1 MNPTESQPATIDPD
15 AVWNDATAA
24 EKALATVASVTMTE
38 QFGTNQLLGRIQA
51 TQAISTLLETFSLVQ
66 LAQIREQKTY
76 KQLKGQVITINGAEI
91 RLDTWEGFCA
101 AIGSSRRSIEGK
113 LENLRLLGEE
123 ALDKATALGMTT
135 QELRKLRQLDAADQK
150 VVIGEIE
157 VAAGDKEAII
167 DLITDM
173 SAKHA
178 REREELQARLEDQ
191 RGEAAASERIIEERN
206 KRIDKLEKQLHKQQ
220 HRTMEE
226 QRQQLMTDAGAAQ
239 ILCLAPLAGLDDAID
254 TLLGEDD
261 AACTRHAANL
271 LHELRA
277 AVEDLQLKYGLGDVV
292 NPDDRW
298 MQGGFDPEEAER
310 ANELK

>member
-1 MNPTESQPATIDPD
+1 MSNKQIDAD
-15 AVWNDATAA
+15 AVWQETAA
-24 EKALATVASVTMTE
+24 SEKALVAAAATAE
-38 QFGTNQLLGRIQA
+38 QIEMNQLLGRLQA
-51 TQAISTLLETFSLVQ
+51 TQAIAAMLDGLS
-66 LAQIREQKTY
+66 LAQIAQIKEGKRY
-76 KQLKGQVITINGAEI
+76 KQLAGQKMVIGGVEI

-101 AIGSSRRSIEGK
+101 ALGSSRRGIEEK
-113 LENLRLLGEE
+113 LDNLRLLGEE

-135 QELRKLRQLDAADQK
+135 QELRKLRRLDASDQQI
-150 VVIGEIE
+150 VIGEIE

-173 SAKHA
+173 AAKHSK
-178 REREELQARLEDQ
+178 EREELQAKLEDQ

-226 QRQQLMTDAGAAQ
+226 KRQQQMTDAGAAQ

-277 AVEDLQLKYGLGDVV
+277 AVEDLQLKYGLGDVA
-292 NPDDRW
+292 NPDDSW
-298 MQGGFDPEEAER
+298 MQGGFDPEQAVQ
-310 ANELK
+310 ADELK

>member
-1 MNPTESQPATIDPD
+1 MSNKHIDAD
-15 AVWNDATAA
+15 AVWQETAA
-24 EKALATVASVTMTE
+24 SEKALVAAAASAE
-38 QFGTNQLLGRIQA
+38 QIEMNQLLGRLQA
-51 TQAISTLLETFSLVQ
+51 TQAIAAMLDGLS
-66 LAQIREQKTY
+66 LAQIAQIKEGKRY
-76 KQLKGQVITINGAEI
+76 KQLAGQKMVIGGVEI

-101 AIGSSRRSIEGK
+101 ALGSSRRAIEEK
-113 LENLRLLGEE
+113 LDNLRLLGEE

-135 QELRKLRQLDAADQK
+135 QELRKLRHLDASDQQI
-150 VVIGEIE
+150 VIGEIE

-173 SAKHA
+173 AAKHSK
-178 REREELQARLEDQ
+178 EREELQAKLEDQ

-226 QRQQLMTDAGAAQ
+226 KRQQQMTDAGAAQ

-254 TLLGEDD
+254 TLLGEDE

-277 AVEDLQLKYGLGDVV
+277 AVEDLQLKYGLGDVA
-292 NPDDRW
+292 NPDDSW
-298 MQGGFDPEEAER
+298 MQGGFDTEQAVQ
-310 ANELK
+310 ADELK

>member
-1 MNPTESQPATIDPD
+1 MSNKQIDAD
-15 AVWNDATAA
+15 AVWQETAA
-24 EKALATVASVTMTE
+24 SEKALVAAAATAE
-38 QFGTNQLLGRIQA
+38 QIEMNQLLGRLQA
-51 TQAISTLLETFSLVQ
+51 TQAIAAMLDGLS
-66 LAQIREQKTY
+66 LAQIAQIKEGKRY
-76 KQLKGQVITINGAEI
+76 KQLAGQKMVIGGVEI

-101 AIGSSRRSIEGK
+101 ALGSSRRGIEEK
-113 LENLRLLGEE
+113 LDNLRLLGEE

-135 QELRKLRQLDAADQK
+135 QELRKLRRLDASDQQI
-150 VVIGEIE
+150 VIGEIE

-173 SAKHA
+173 AAKHSK
-178 REREELQARLEDQ
+178 EREELQAKLEDQ

-226 QRQQLMTDAGAAQ
+226 KRQQQMTDAGAAQ

-277 AVEDLQLKYGLGDVV
+277 AVEDLQLKYGLGDVA
-292 NPDDRW
+292 NPDDSW
-298 MQGGFDPEEAER
+298 MQGGFDTEQAAQ

>member
-1 MNPTESQPATIDPD
+1 MSNKQIDAD
-15 AVWNDATAA
+15 AVWQETAA
-24 EKALATVASVTMTE
+24 SEKALVAAAATAGQIEM
-38 QFGTNQLLGRIQA
+38 NQLLGRLQA
-51 TQAISTLLETFSLVQ
+51 TQAIAAMLDGLS
-66 LAQIREQKTY
+66 LAQIAQIKESKRY
-76 KQLKGQVITINGAEI
+76 KQLAGQKMVIGGVEI

-101 AIGSSRRSIEGK
+101 ALGSSRRGIEEK
-113 LENLRLLGEE
+113 LDNLRLLGEE

-135 QELRKLRQLDAADQK
+135 QELRKLRHLDASDQQI
-150 VVIGEIE
+150 VIGEIE

-173 SAKHA
+173 AAKHSK
-178 REREELQARLEDQ
+178 EREELQAKLEDQ

-226 QRQQLMTDAGAAQ
+226 KRQQQMTDAGAAQ

-277 AVEDLQLKYGLGDVV
+277 AVEDLQLKYGLGDVA
-292 NPDDRW
+292 NPDDSW
-298 MQGGFDPEEAER
+298 MQGGFDTEQAVQ
-310 ANELK
+310 ADELK

>member
-1 MNPTESQPATIDPD
+1 MSNKQIDAD
-15 AVWNDATAA
+15 AVWQETAA
-24 EKALATVASVTMTE
+24 SEKALVAAAATAE
-38 QFGTNQLLGRIQA
+38 QIEMNQLLGRLQA
-51 TQAISTLLETFSLVQ
+51 TQAIAAMLDGLS
-66 LAQIREQKTY
+66 LAQIAQIKEGKRY
-76 KQLKGQVITINGAEI
+76 KQLAGQKMVIGGVEI

-101 AIGSSRRSIEGK
+101 ALGSSRRAIEEK
-113 LENLRLLGEE
+113 LDNLRLLGEE

-135 QELRKLRQLDAADQK
+135 QELRKLRHLDASDQQI
-150 VVIGEIE
+150 VIGEIE

-173 SAKHA
+173 AAKHSK
-178 REREELQARLEDQ
+178 EREELQAKLEDQ

-226 QRQQLMTDAGAAQ
+226 KRQQQMTDAGAAQ

-277 AVEDLQLKYGLGDVV
+277 AVEDLQLKYGLGDVA
-292 NPDDRW
+292 NPDDSW
-298 MQGGFDPEEAER
+298 MQGGFDTEQAAQ

>member
-1 MNPTESQPATIDPD
+1 MSNKQIDAD
-15 AVWNDATAA
+15 AVWQETAA
-24 EKALATVASVTMTE
+24 SEKALVAAAATAE
-38 QFGTNQLLGRIQA
+38 QIEMNQLLGRLQA
-51 TQAISTLLETFSLVQ
+51 TQAIAAMLDGLS
-66 LAQIREQKTY
+66 LAQIAQIKESKRY
-76 KQLKGQVITINGAEI
+76 KQLAGQKMVIGGVEI

-101 AIGSSRRSIEGK
+101 ALGSSRRGIEEK
-113 LENLRLLGEE
+113 LDNLRLLGEE

-135 QELRKLRQLDAADQK
+135 QELRKLRHLDASDQQI
-150 VVIGEIE
+150 VIGEIE

-173 SAKHA
+173 AAKHSK
-178 REREELQARLEDQ
+178 EREELQAKLEDQ

-226 QRQQLMTDAGAAQ
+226 KRQQQMIDAGAAQ

-277 AVEDLQLKYGLGDVV
+277 AVEDLQLKYGLGDVA
-292 NPDDRW
+292 NPDDSW
-298 MQGGFDPEEAER
+298 MQGGFDTEQAVQ
-310 ANELK
+310 ADELK

>member
-1 MNPTESQPATIDPD
+1 MSNKQIDAD
-15 AVWNDATAA
+15 AVWQETAA
-24 EKALATVASVTMTE
+24 SEKALVAAAASAE
-38 QFGTNQLLGRIQA
+38 QIEMNQLLGRLQA
-51 TQAISTLLETFSLVQ
+51 TQAIAAMLDGLS
-66 LAQIREQKTY
+66 LAQIAQIKESKRY
-76 KQLKGQVITINGAEI
+76 KQLAGQKMVIGGVEI

-101 AIGSSRRSIEGK
+101 ALGSSRRGIEEK
-113 LENLRLLGEE
+113 LDNLRLLGEE

-135 QELRKLRQLDAADQK
+135 QELRKLRHLDASDQQI
-150 VVIGEIE
+150 VIGEIE

-173 SAKHA
+173 AAKHSK
-178 REREELQARLEDQ
+178 EREELQAKLEDQ

-226 QRQQLMTDAGAAQ
+226 KRQQQMTDAGAAQ

-277 AVEDLQLKYGLGDVV
+277 AVEDLQLKYGLGDVA
-292 NPDDRW
+292 NPDDSW
-298 MQGGFDPEEAER
+298 MQGGFDTEQAVQ
-310 ANELK
+310 ADELK

>member
-1 MNPTESQPATIDPD
+1 MSNKQIDAD
-15 AVWNDATAA
+15 AVWQETAA
-24 EKALATVASVTMTE
+24 SEKALVAAAATAE
-38 QFGTNQLLGRIQA
+38 QIEMNQLLGRLQA
-51 TQAISTLLETFSLVQ
+51 TQAIAAMLDGLS
-66 LAQIREQKTY
+66 LAQIAQIKEGKRY
-76 KQLKGQVITINGAEI
+76 KQLAGQKMVIGGVEI

-101 AIGSSRRSIEGK
+101 ALGSSRRAIEEK
-113 LENLRLLGEE
+113 LDNLRLLGEE

-173 SAKHA
+173 AAKHSK
-178 REREELQARLEDQ
+178 EREELQAKLEDQ
-191 RGEAAASERIIEERN
+191 CGEAAASERIIEERN

-226 QRQQLMTDAGAAQ
+226 KRQQRMTDAGAAQ

-277 AVEDLQLKYGLGDVV
+277 AVEDLQLKYGLGDVA
-292 NPDDRW
+292 NPDDSW
-298 MQGGFDPEEAER
+298 MQGGFDPEQAVQ
-310 ANELK
+310 ADELK

>member
-1 MNPTESQPATIDPD
+1 MSNKHIDAD
-15 AVWNDATAA
+15 AVWQETAA
-24 EKALATVASVTMTE
+24 SEKALVAAAATAE
-38 QFGTNQLLGRIQA
+38 QIEMNQLLGRLQA
-51 TQAISTLLETFSLVQ
+51 TQAIAAMLDGLS
-66 LAQIREQKTY
+66 LAQIAQIKEGKRY
-76 KQLKGQVITINGAEI
+76 KQLAGQKMVFDGAEI

-101 AIGSSRRSIEGK
+101 ALGSSRRAIEEK
-113 LENLRLLGEE
+113 LDNLRLLGEE

-135 QELRKLRQLDAADQK
+135 QELRKLRQLDAADQQI
-150 VVIGEIE
+150 VIGEIE

-173 SAKHA
+173 AAKHSK
-178 REREELQARLEDQ
+178 EREELQAKLEDQ
-191 RGEAAASERIIEERN
+191 RGEAVASERIIEERN

-226 QRQQLMTDAGAAQ
+226 KRQQLMTDAGAAQ

-277 AVEDLQLKYGLGDVV
+277 AVEDLQLKYGLGDVA
-292 NPDDRW
+292 NPDDSW
-298 MQGGFDPEEAER
+298 MRDGFDPEQA
-310 ANELK
+310 AQADELK

>member
-1 MNPTESQPATIDPD
+1 MSNKHIDAD
-15 AVWNDATAA
+15 AVWQETAA
-24 EKALATVASVTMTE
+24 SEKALAAAAATAE
-38 QFGTNQLLGRIQA
+38 QIEMNQLLGRLQA
-51 TQAISTLLETFSLVQ
+51 TQAIAAMLDGLS
-66 LAQIREQKTY
+66 LAQIAQIKEGKRY
-76 KQLKGQVITINGAEI
+76 KQLAGQKMVFDGAEI

-101 AIGSSRRSIEGK
+101 ALGSSRRAIEEK
-113 LENLRLLGEE
+113 LDNLRLLGEE

-135 QELRKLRQLDAADQK
+135 QELRKLRQLDAADQQI
-150 VVIGEIE
+150 VIGEIE

-173 SAKHA
+173 AAKHSK
-178 REREELQARLEDQ
+178 EREELQAKLEDQ
-191 RGEAAASERIIEERN
+191 RGEAVASERIIEERN

-226 QRQQLMTDAGAAQ
+226 KRQQLMTDAGAAQ

-277 AVEDLQLKYGLGDVV
+277 AVEDLQLKYGLGDVA
-292 NPDDRW
+292 NPDDSW
-298 MQGGFDPEEAER
+298 MQGGFDTEQAVQ
-310 ANELK
+310 ADELK

>member
-1 MNPTESQPATIDPD
+1 MSNKHIDAD
-15 AVWNDATAA
+15 AVWQETAA
-24 EKALATVASVTMTE
+24 SEKALVAAAATAE
-38 QFGTNQLLGRIQA
+38 QIEMNQLLGRLQA
-51 TQAISTLLETFSLVQ
+51 TQAIAAMLDGLS
-66 LAQIREQKTY
+66 LAQIAQIKEGKRY
-76 KQLKGQVITINGAEI
+76 KQLAGQKMVIGGVEI

-101 AIGSSRRSIEGK
+101 ALGSSRRAIEEK
-113 LENLRLLGEE
+113 LDNLRLLGTE

-135 QELRKLRQLDAADQK
+135 QELRKLRRLDASDQQI
-150 VVIGEIE
+150 VIGEIE

-173 SAKHA
+173 AAKHSK
-178 REREELQARLEDQ
+178 EREELQAKLEDQ

-226 QRQQLMTDAGAAQ
+226 KRQQQMTDAGAAQ

-277 AVEDLQLKYGLGDVV
+277 AVEDLQLKYGLGDVA
-292 NPDDRW
+292 NPDDSW
-298 MQGGFDPEEAER
+298 MQGGFDTEQAVQ
-310 ANELK
+310 ADELK

>member
-1 MNPTESQPATIDPD
+1 MSNKQIDAD
-15 AVWNDATAA
+15 AVWQETAA
-24 EKALATVASVTMTE
+24 SEKALVAAAVTAE
-38 QFGTNQLLGRIQA
+38 QIEMNQLLGRLQA
-51 TQAISTLLETFSLVQ
+51 TQAIAAMLDGLS
-66 LAQIREQKTY
+66 LAQIAQIKESKRY
-76 KQLKGQVITINGAEI
+76 KQLAGQKMVIGGVEI

-101 AIGSSRRSIEGK
+101 ALGSSRRGIEEK
-113 LENLRLLGEE
+113 LDNLRLLGEE

-135 QELRKLRQLDAADQK
+135 QELRKLRHLDASDQQI
-150 VVIGEIE
+150 VIGEIE

-173 SAKHA
+173 AAKHSK
-178 REREELQARLEDQ
+178 EREELQARLEDQ

-277 AVEDLQLKYGLGDVV
+277 AVEDLQLKYGLGDVA
-292 NPDDRW
+292 NPDDSW
-298 MQGGFDPEEAER
+298 MQGGFDPEQAVQ
-310 ANELK
+310 ADELK

>member
-1 MNPTESQPATIDPD
+1 MSNKQIDAD
-15 AVWNDATAA
+15 AVWQETAA
-24 EKALATVASVTMTE
+24 SEKALVAAAATAE
-38 QFGTNQLLGRIQA
+38 QIEMNQLLGRLQA
-51 TQAISTLLETFSLVQ
+51 TQAIAAMLDGLS
-66 LAQIREQKTY
+66 LAQIAQIKEGKRY
-76 KQLKGQVITINGAEI
+76 KQLAGQKMVIGGVEI

-101 AIGSSRRSIEGK
+101 ALGSSRRAIEEK
-113 LENLRLLGEE
+113 LDNLRLLGEE

-135 QELRKLRQLDAADQK
+135 QELRKLRHLDASDQQI
-150 VVIGEIE
+150 VIGEIE

-173 SAKHA
+173 AAKHSK
-178 REREELQARLEDQ
+178 EREELQAKLEDQ

-226 QRQQLMTDAGAAQ
+226 KRQQQMTDAGAAQ
-239 ILCLAPLAGLDDAID
+239 ILCLAPLAGLNDAID

-277 AVEDLQLKYGLGDVV
+277 AVEDLQLKYGLGDVA
-292 NPDDRW
+292 NPDDSW
-298 MQGGFDPEEAER
+298 MQGGFDTEQAVQ
-310 ANELK
+310 ADELK

>member
-1 MNPTESQPATIDPD
+1 MSNKHIDAD
-15 AVWNDATAA
+15 AVWQETAA
-24 EKALATVASVTMTE
+24 SEKALVAAAATAE
-38 QFGTNQLLGRIQA
+38 QIEMNQLLGRLQA
-51 TQAISTLLETFSLVQ
+51 TQAIAAMLDGLS
-66 LAQIREQKTY
+66 LAQIAQIKEGKRY
-76 KQLKGQVITINGAEI
+76 KQLAGQKMVIDGAEI

-101 AIGSSRRSIEGK
+101 ALGSSRRAIEEK
-113 LENLRLLGEE
+113 LDNLRLLGAE

-135 QELRKLRQLDAADQK
+135 QELRKLRRLDASDQQI
-150 VVIGEIE
+150 VIGEIE

-173 SAKHA
+173 AAKHSK
-178 REREELQARLEDQ
+178 EREELQAKLEDQ
-191 RGEAAASERIIEERN
+191 RGEAVASERIIEERN

-226 QRQQLMTDAGAAQ
+226 KRQQRMTDAGAAQ
-239 ILCLAPLAGLDDAID
+239 ILCLSPLAGLDDAIE

-277 AVEDLQLKYGLGDVV
+277 AVEDLQLKYGLGDVAS
-292 NPDDRW
+292 PDDSW
-298 MQGGFDPEEAER
+298 MQGGFDPEQA
-310 ANELK
+310 AQADELK

>member
-1 MNPTESQPATIDPD
+1 MSNKQIDAD
-15 AVWNDATAA
+15 AVWQETAA
-24 EKALATVASVTMTE
+24 SEKALVAAAATAE
-38 QFGTNQLLGRIQA
+38 QIEMNQLLGRLQA
-51 TQAISTLLETFSLVQ
+51 TQAIAAMLDGLS
-66 LAQIREQKTY
+66 LAQIAQIKEGKRY
-76 KQLKGQVITINGAEI
+76 KQLAGQKMVIGGVEI

-101 AIGSSRRSIEGK
+101 ALGSSRRAIEEK
-113 LENLRLLGEE
+113 LDNLRLLGEE

-173 SAKHA
+173 AAKHSK
-178 REREELQARLEDQ
+178 EREELQAKLEDQ

-226 QRQQLMTDAGAAQ
+226 KRQQRMTDAGAAQ

-261 AACTRHAANL
+261 DTCTRHAANL

-277 AVEDLQLKYGLGDVV
+277 AVEDLQLKYGLGGVA
-292 NPDDRW
+292 NPDDSW
-298 MQGGFDPEEAER
+298 MQGGFDPEQAVQ
-310 ANELK
+310 ADELK

>member
-1 MNPTESQPATIDPD
+1 MSNKQIDAD
-15 AVWNDATAA
+15 AVWQETAA
-24 EKALATVASVTMTE
+24 SEKALVAAAATAE
-38 QFGTNQLLGRIQA
+38 QIEMNQLLGRLQA
-51 TQAISTLLETFSLVQ
+51 TQAIAAMLDGLS
-66 LAQIREQKTY
+66 LAQIAQIKEGKRY
-76 KQLKGQVITINGAEI
+76 KQLAGQKMVIGGVEI

-101 AIGSSRRSIEGK
+101 ALGSSRRAIEEK
-113 LENLRLLGEE
+113 LDNLRLLGEE

-167 DLITDM
+167 DLIIDM
-173 SAKHA
+173 AAKHSK
-178 REREELQARLEDQ
+178 EREELQAKLEDQ

-226 QRQQLMTDAGAAQ
+226 KRQQQMTDAGAAQ

-277 AVEDLQLKYGLGDVV
+277 AVEDLQLKYGLGDVA
-292 NPDDRW
+292 NPDDSW
-298 MQGGFDPEEAER
+298 MQGGFDSEQAVQ
-310 ANELK
+310 ADELK

>member
-1 MNPTESQPATIDPD
+1 MSNKQIDAD
-15 AVWNDATAA
+15 AVWQETAA
-24 EKALATVASVTMTE
+24 SEKALVAAAATAE
-38 QFGTNQLLGRIQA
+38 QIEMNQLLGRLQA
-51 TQAISTLLETFSLVQ
+51 TQAIAAMLDGLS
-66 LAQIREQKTY
+66 LAQIAQIKEGKRY
-76 KQLKGQVITINGAEI
+76 KQLAGQKMVIGGVEI

-101 AIGSSRRSIEGK
+101 ALGSSRRAIEEK
-113 LENLRLLGEE
+113 LDNLRLLGEE

-173 SAKHA
+173 TAKHSK
-178 REREELQARLEDQ
+178 EREELQAKLEDQ

-226 QRQQLMTDAGAAQ
+226 KRQQRMSDAGAAQ

-261 AACTRHAANL
+261 DTCTRHAANL

-277 AVEDLQLKYGLGDVV
+277 AVEDLQLKYGLGDVA
-292 NPDDRW
+292 NPDDSW
-298 MQGGFDPEEAER
+298 MQGGFDPEQAVQ
-310 ANELK
+310 ADELK

>member
-1 MNPTESQPATIDPD
+1 MSNKQIDAD
-15 AVWNDATAA
+15 AVWQETAA
-24 EKALATVASVTMTE
+24 SEKALVAAAATAE
-38 QFGTNQLLGRIQA
+38 QIEMNQLLGRLQA
-51 TQAISTLLETFSLVQ
+51 TQAIAAMLDGLS
-66 LAQIREQKTY
+66 LAQIAQIKEGKRY
-76 KQLKGQVITINGAEI
+76 KQLAGQKMVIGGVEI

-101 AIGSSRRSIEGK
+101 ALGSSRRAIEEK
-113 LENLRLLGEE
+113 LDNLRLLGAE

-173 SAKHA
+173 AAKHSK
-178 REREELQARLEDQ
+178 EREELQAKLEDQ
-191 RGEAAASERIIEERN
+191 RGEAVASERIIEERN

-226 QRQQLMTDAGAAQ
+226 KRQQRMTDAGAAQ
-239 ILCLAPLAGLDDAID
+239 ILCLSPLAGLEDAIE

-261 AACTRHAANL
+261 DTCTRHAANL

-277 AVEDLQLKYGLGDVV
+277 AVEDLQLKYGLGDVA
-292 NPDDRW
+292 NPDDSW
-298 MQGGFDPEEAER
+298 MQGGFDPEQAVQ
-310 ANELK
+310 ADELK

>member
-1 MNPTESQPATIDPD
+1 MSNKHIDAD
-15 AVWNDATAA
+15 AVWQETAA
-24 EKALATVASVTMTE
+24 SEKALVAAVATAE
-38 QFGTNQLLGRIQA
+38 QIEMNQLLGRLQA
-51 TQAISTLLETFSLVQ
+51 TQAIAAMLDGLS
-66 LAQIREQKTY
+66 LAQIAQIKEGKRY
-76 KQLKGQVITINGAEI
+76 KQLAGQKMVFDGAEI

-101 AIGSSRRSIEGK
+101 ALGSSRRAIEEK
-113 LENLRLLGEE
+113 LDNLRLLGEE

-135 QELRKLRQLDAADQK
+135 QELRKLRQLDAADQQI
-150 VVIGEIE
+150 VIGEIE

-173 SAKHA
+173 AAKHSK
-178 REREELQARLEDQ
+178 EREELQAKLEDQ
-191 RGEAAASERIIEERN
+191 RGEAVASERIIEERN

-226 QRQQLMTDAGAAQ
+226 KRQQLMTDAGAAQ

-277 AVEDLQLKYGLGDVV
+277 AVEDLQLKYGLGDVA
-292 NPDDRW
+292 NPDDSW
-298 MQGGFDPEEAER
+298 MRGGFDPEQA
-310 ANELK
+310 AQADELK

>member
-1 MNPTESQPATIDPD
+1 MSNKQIDAD
-15 AVWNDATAA
+15 AVWQETAA
-24 EKALATVASVTMTE
+24 SEKALVAAAATAE
-38 QFGTNQLLGRIQA
+38 QIEMNQLLGRLQA
-51 TQAISTLLETFSLVQ
+51 TQAIAAMLDGLS
-66 LAQIREQKTY
+66 LAQIAQIKEGKRY
-76 KQLKGQVITINGAEI
+76 KQLAGQKMVFDGAEI

-101 AIGSSRRSIEGK
+101 ALGSSRRAIEEK
-113 LENLRLLGEE
+113 LDNLRLLGEE

-135 QELRKLRQLDAADQK
+135 QELRKLRQLDAADQQI
-150 VVIGEIE
+150 VIGEIE

-173 SAKHA
+173 AAKHSK
-178 REREELQARLEDQ
+178 EREELQAKLEDQ
-191 RGEAAASERIIEERN
+191 RGEAVASERIIEERN

-226 QRQQLMTDAGAAQ
+226 KRQQLMTDAGAAQ

-277 AVEDLQLKYGLGDVV
+277 AVEDLQLKYGLGDVA
-292 NPDDRW
+292 NPDDSW
-298 MQGGFDPEEAER
+298 MQGGFDTEQAVQ
-310 ANELK
+310 ADELK

>member
-1 MNPTESQPATIDPD
+1 MSNKHIDAD
-15 AVWNDATAA
+15 AVWQETAA
-24 EKALATVASVTMTE
+24 SEKALVAAAASAE
-38 QFGTNQLLGRIQA
+38 QIEMNQLLGRLQA
-51 TQAISTLLETFSLVQ
+51 TQAIAAMLDGLS
-66 LAQIREQKTY
+66 LAQIAQIKEGKRY
-76 KQLKGQVITINGAEI
+76 KQLAGQKMVIDGAEI

-101 AIGSSRRSIEGK
+101 ALGSSRRAIEEK
-113 LENLRLLGEE
+113 LDNLRLLGTE
-123 ALDKATALGMTT
+123 ALEKATALGMTT
-135 QELRKLRQLDAADQK
+135 QELRKLRRLDASDQQI
-150 VVIGEIE
+150 VIGEIE

-173 SAKHA
+173 AAKHSK
-178 REREELQARLEDQ
+178 EREELQAKLEDQ

-226 QRQQLMTDAGAAQ
+226 KRQQQMTDAGAAQ

-254 TLLGEDD
+254 TLLSEDD

-277 AVEDLQLKYGLGDVV
+277 AVEDLQLKYGLGDVA
-292 NPDDRW
+292 NPDDSW
-298 MQGGFDPEEAER
+298 MQGGFDPEQAVQ
-310 ANELK
+310 ADELK

>member
-1 MNPTESQPATIDPD
+1 MSNKQIDAD
-15 AVWNDATAA
+15 AVWQETAA
-24 EKALATVASVTMTE
+24 SEKALVAAAATAE
-38 QFGTNQLLGRIQA
+38 QIEMNQLLGRLQA
-51 TQAISTLLETFSLVQ
+51 TQAIAAMLDGLS
-66 LAQIREQKTY
+66 LAQIAQIKEGKRY
-76 KQLKGQVITINGAEI
+76 KQLAGQKMVIGGVEI

-101 AIGSSRRSIEGK
+101 ALGSSRRAIEEK
-113 LENLRLLGEE
+113 LDNLRLLGEE

-157 VAAGDKEAII
+157 VAAGDMEAII

-173 SAKHA
+173 AAKHSK
-178 REREELQARLEDQ
+178 EREELQAKLEDQ

-226 QRQQLMTDAGAAQ
+226 KRQQQMTDAGAAQ

-277 AVEDLQLKYGLGDVV
+277 AVEDLQLKYGLGDVA
-292 NPDDRW
+292 NPDDSW
-298 MQGGFDPEEAER
+298 MQGGFDTEQAVQ
-310 ANELK
+310 ADELK

>member
-1 MNPTESQPATIDPD
+1 MSNKQIDAD
-15 AVWNDATAA
+15 AVWQETAA
-24 EKALATVASVTMTE
+24 SEKALVAAAATAE
-38 QFGTNQLLGRIQA
+38 QIEMNQLLGRLQA
-51 TQAISTLLETFSLVQ
+51 TQAIAAMLDGLS
-66 LAQIREQKTY
+66 LAQIAQIKEGKRY
-76 KQLKGQVITINGAEI
+76 KQLAGQKMVIGGVEI

-101 AIGSSRRSIEGK
+101 ALGSSRRGIEEK
-113 LENLRLLGEE
+113 LDNLRLLGEE

-135 QELRKLRQLDAADQK
+135 QELRKLRHLDASDQQI
-150 VVIGEIE
+150 VIGEIE

-173 SAKHA
+173 AAKHSK
-178 REREELQARLEDQ
+178 EREELQAKLEDQ

-220 HRTMEE
+220 HRTMKEK
-226 QRQQLMTDAGAAQ
+226 RQQQMTDAGAAQ

-277 AVEDLQLKYGLGDVV
+277 AVEDLQLKYGLGDVA
-292 NPDDRW
+292 NPDDSW
-298 MQGGFDPEEAER
+298 MQGGFDTEQAVQ
-310 ANELK
+310 ADELK

>member
-1 MNPTESQPATIDPD
+1 MSNKQIDAD
-15 AVWNDATAA
+15 AVWQETAA
-24 EKALATVASVTMTE
+24 SEKALVAAAATAE
-38 QFGTNQLLGRIQA
+38 QIEMNQLLGRLQA
-51 TQAISTLLETFSLVQ
+51 TQAIAAMLDSLS
-66 LAQIREQKTY
+66 LAQIAQIKEGKRY
-76 KQLKGQVITINGAEI
+76 KQLAGQKMVIGGVEI

-101 AIGSSRRSIEGK
+101 ALGSSRRGIEEK
-113 LENLRLLGEE
+113 LDNLRLLGEE

-135 QELRKLRQLDAADQK
+135 QELRKLRHLDASDQQI
-150 VVIGEIE
+150 VIGEIE

-173 SAKHA
+173 AAKHSK
-178 REREELQARLEDQ
+178 EREELQAKLEDQ

-226 QRQQLMTDAGAAQ
+226 KRQQQMTDAGAAQ

-277 AVEDLQLKYGLGDVV
+277 AVEDLQLKYGLGDVA
-292 NPDDRW
+292 NPDDSW
-298 MQGGFDPEEAER
+298 MQGGFDTEQAAQ

>member
-1 MNPTESQPATIDPD
+1 MSNKHIDAD
-15 AVWNDATAA
+15 AVWQETAA
-24 EKALATVASVTMTE
+24 SEKALVAAAASAE
-38 QFGTNQLLGRIQA
+38 QIEMNQLLGRLQA
-51 TQAISTLLETFSLVQ
+51 TQAIAAMLDGLS
-66 LAQIREQKTY
+66 LAQIAQIKESKRY
-76 KQLKGQVITINGAEI
+76 KQLAGQKMVIGGVEI

-101 AIGSSRRSIEGK
+101 ALGSSRRGIEEK
-113 LENLRLLGEE
+113 LDNLRLLGEE

-135 QELRKLRQLDAADQK
+135 QELRKLRHLDASDQQI
-150 VVIGEIE
+150 VIGEIE

-173 SAKHA
+173 AAKHSK
-178 REREELQARLEDQ
+178 EREELQAKLEDQ

-226 QRQQLMTDAGAAQ
+226 KRQQQMTDAGAAQ

-277 AVEDLQLKYGLGDVV
+277 AVEDLQLKYGLGDVA
-292 NPDDRW
+292 NPDDSW
-298 MQGGFDPEEAER
+298 MQGGFDTEQAVQ
-310 ANELK
+310 ADELK

>member
-1 MNPTESQPATIDPD
+1 MSNKQIDAD
-15 AVWNDATAA
+15 AVWQETAA
-24 EKALATVASVTMTE
+24 SEKALVAAAATAE
-38 QFGTNQLLGRIQA
+38 QIEMNQLLGRLQA
-51 TQAISTLLETFSLVQ
+51 TQAIAAMLDGLS
-66 LAQIREQKTY
+66 LAQIAQIKEGKRY
-76 KQLKGQVITINGAEI
+76 KQLAGQKMVIGGVEI

-101 AIGSSRRSIEGK
+101 ALGSSRRAVEEK
-113 LENLRLLGEE
+113 LDNLRLLGEE

-173 SAKHA
+173 AAKHSK
-178 REREELQARLEDQ
+178 EREELQAKLEDQ

-226 QRQQLMTDAGAAQ
+226 KRQQQMTDAGAAQ

-277 AVEDLQLKYGLGDVV
+277 AVEDLQLKYGLGDVA
-292 NPDDRW
+292 NPDDSW
-298 MQGGFDPEEAER
+298 MQGGFDTEQAVQ
-310 ANELK
+310 ADELK

>member
-1 MNPTESQPATIDPD
+1 MSNKQIDAD
-15 AVWNDATAA
+15 AVWQETAA
-24 EKALATVASVTMTE
+24 SEKALVAAAATAE
-38 QFGTNQLLGRIQA
+38 QIEMNQLLGRLQA
-51 TQAISTLLETFSLVQ
+51 TQAIAAMLDGLS
-66 LAQIREQKTY
+66 LAQIAQIKEGKRY
-76 KQLKGQVITINGAEI
+76 KQLAGQKMVIGGVEI

-101 AIGSSRRSIEGK
+101 ALGSSRRAVEEK
-113 LENLRLLGEE
+113 LDNLRLLGEE

-135 QELRKLRQLDAADQK
+135 QELRKLHQLDAADQK

-173 SAKHA
+173 AAKHSK
-178 REREELQARLEDQ
+178 EREELQAKLEDQ

-226 QRQQLMTDAGAAQ
+226 KRQQRMTDAGAAQ

-261 AACTRHAANL
+261 DTCTRHAANL

-277 AVEDLQLKYGLGDVV
+277 AVEDLQLKYGLGDVA
-292 NPDDRW
+292 NPDDSW
-298 MQGGFDPEEAER
+298 MQGGFDTEQAVQ
-310 ANELK
+310 ADELK

>member
-1 MNPTESQPATIDPD
+1 MSNKQIDAD
-15 AVWNDATAA
+15 AVWQETAA
-24 EKALATVASVTMTE
+24 SEKALVAAAATAE
-38 QFGTNQLLGRIQA
+38 QIEMNQLLGRLQA
-51 TQAISTLLETFSLVQ
+51 TQAIAAMLDGLS
-66 LAQIREQKTY
+66 LAQIAQIKEGKRY
-76 KQLKGQVITINGAEI
+76 KQLAGQKMVIGGVEI

-101 AIGSSRRSIEGK
+101 ALGSSRRGIEEK
-113 LENLRLLGEE
+113 LDNLRLLGEE

-135 QELRKLRQLDAADQK
+135 QELRKLRQLDAADQQI
-150 VVIGEIE
+150 VIGEIE

-173 SAKHA
+173 AAKHSK
-178 REREELQARLEDQ
+178 EREELQAKLEDQ

-226 QRQQLMTDAGAAQ
+226 KRQQQMTDAGAAQ

-277 AVEDLQLKYGLGDVV
+277 AVEDLQLKYGLGDVA
-292 NPDDRW
+292 NPDDSW
-298 MQGGFDPEEAER
+298 MQGGFDTEQAVQ
-310 ANELK
+310 ADELK

>member
-1 MNPTESQPATIDPD
+1 MSNKQIDAD
-15 AVWNDATAA
+15 AVWQETAA
-24 EKALATVASVTMTE
+24 SEKALVAAAATAE
-38 QFGTNQLLGRIQA
+38 QIEMNQLLGRLQA
-51 TQAISTLLETFSLVQ
+51 TQAIAAMLDGLS
-66 LAQIREQKTY
+66 LAQIAQIKEGKRDKHLAGQK
-76 KQLKGQVITINGAEI
+76 LVIGGVEI

-101 AIGSSRRSIEGK
+101 ALGSSRRGIEEK
-113 LENLRLLGEE
+113 LDNLRLLGEE

-135 QELRKLRQLDAADQK
+135 QELRKLRRLDASDQQI
-150 VVIGEIE
+150 VIGEIE

-173 SAKHA
+173 ATKHSK
-178 REREELQARLEDQ
+178 EREELQAKLEDQ

-226 QRQQLMTDAGAAQ
+226 KRQQQMTDAGAAQ

-261 AACTRHAANL
+261 DTCTRHAANL

-277 AVEDLQLKYGLGDVV
+277 AVEDLQLKYGLGDVA
-292 NPDDRW
+292 NPDDSW
-298 MQGGFDPEEAER
+298 MQGGLTPNKPCR
-310 ANELK
+310 PMN

>member
-1 MNPTESQPATIDPD
+1 MSNKQIDAD
-15 AVWNDATAA
+15 AVWQETAA
-24 EKALATVASVTMTE
+24 SEKALVAAAATAE
-38 QFGTNQLLGRIQA
+38 QIEMNQLLGRLQA
-51 TQAISTLLETFSLVQ
+51 TPAIAAMLAGLSLGQ
-66 LAQIREQKTY
+66 IAQIKEGKRY
-76 KQLKGQVITINGAEI
+76 KQLAGQKMVIGGVEI

-101 AIGSSRRSIEGK
+101 ALGSSRRGIEEK
-113 LENLRLLGEE
+113 LDNLRLLGEE

-135 QELRKLRQLDAADQK
+135 QELRKLRRLDASDQQI
-150 VVIGEIE
+150 VIGEIE

-173 SAKHA
+173 AAKHSK
-178 REREELQARLEDQ
+178 EREELQAKLEDQ

-226 QRQQLMTDAGAAQ
+226 KRQQRMTDAGAAQ

-277 AVEDLQLKYGLGDVV
+277 AVEDLQLKYGLGDVA
-292 NPDDRW
+292 NPDDSW
-298 MQGGFDPEEAER
+298 MQGGFDTEQAVQ
-310 ANELK
+310 ADELK

>member
-1 MNPTESQPATIDPD
+1 MSNKQIDAD
-15 AVWNDATAA
+15 AVWQETAA
-24 EKALATVASVTMTE
+24 SEKALVAAAATAE
-38 QFGTNQLLGRIQA
+38 QIEMNQLLGRLQA
-51 TQAISTLLETFSLVQ
+51 TQAIAAMLDGLS
-66 LAQIREQKTY
+66 LAQIAQIKEGKRY
-76 KQLKGQVITINGAEI
+76 KQLAGQKMVIGGVEI

-101 AIGSSRRSIEGK
+101 ALGSSRRAIEEK
-113 LENLRLLGEE
+113 LDNLRLLGEE

-173 SAKHA
+173 AAKHSK
-178 REREELQARLEDQ
+178 EREELQAKLEDQ

-226 QRQQLMTDAGAAQ
+226 KRQQQMTDAGAAQ

-271 LHELRA
+271 LHELHA
-277 AVEDLQLKYGLGDVV
+277 AVEDLQLKYGLGDVA
-292 NPDDRW
+292 NPDDSW
-298 MQGGFDPEEAER
+298 MQGGFDTEQAVQ
-310 ANELK
+310 ADELK

>member
-1 MNPTESQPATIDPD
+1 MSNKQIDAD
-15 AVWNDATAA
+15 AVWQETAA
-24 EKALATVASVTMTE
+24 SEKALVAAAATAE
-38 QFGTNQLLGRIQA
+38 QIEMNQLLGRLQA
-51 TQAISTLLETFSLVQ
+51 TQAIAAMLDGLS
-66 LAQIREQKTY
+66 LAQIAQIKEGKRY
-76 KQLKGQVITINGAEI
+76 KQLAGQKMVIGGVEI

-101 AIGSSRRSIEGK
+101 ALGSSRRAIEEK
-113 LENLRLLGEE
+113 LDNLRLLGEE

-135 QELRKLRQLDAADQK
+135 QELRKLRHLDASDQQI
-150 VVIGEIE
+150 VIGEIE

-167 DLITDM
+167 ALITDM
-173 SAKHA
+173 ATKHSK
-178 REREELQARLEDQ
+178 EREELQAKLEDQ

-226 QRQQLMTDAGAAQ
+226 KRQQQMTDAGAAQ

-277 AVEDLQLKYGLGDVV
+277 AVEDLQLKYGLGDVA
-292 NPDDRW
+292 NPDDSW
-298 MQGGFDPEEAER
+298 MQGGFDPEQA
-310 ANELK
+310 AQADELK

>member
-1 MNPTESQPATIDPD
+1 MSNKHIDAD
-15 AVWNDATAA
+15 AVWQETAA
-24 EKALATVASVTMTE
+24 SEKALVAAAATAE
-38 QFGTNQLLGRIQA
+38 QIEMNQLLGRLQA
-51 TQAISTLLETFSLVQ
+51 TQAIAAMLDGLS
-66 LAQIREQKTY
+66 LAQIAQIKEGKRY
-76 KQLKGQVITINGAEI
+76 KQLAGQKMVFDGAEI

-101 AIGSSRRSIEGK
+101 ALGSSRRAIEEK
-113 LENLRLLGEE
+113 LDNLRLLGEE

-135 QELRKLRQLDAADQK
+135 QELRKLRQLDAADQQI
-150 VVIGEIE
+150 VIGEIE

-173 SAKHA
+173 AAKHSK
-178 REREELQARLEDQ
+178 EREELQAKLEDQ
-191 RGEAAASERIIEERN
+191 RGEAVASERIIEERN

-226 QRQQLMTDAGAAQ
+226 KRQQLMTDAGAAQ

-277 AVEDLQLKYGLGDVV
+277 AVEDLQLKYGLGDVA
-292 NPDDRW
+292 NPDDSWTR
-298 MQGGFDPEEAER
+298 GGFDPEQA
-310 ANELK
+310 AQADELK

>member
-1 MNPTESQPATIDPD
+1 MSNKQIDAD
-15 AVWNDATAA
+15 AVWQETAA
-24 EKALATVASVTMTE
+24 SEKALVAATAE
-38 QFGTNQLLGRIQA
+38 QIEMNQLLGRLQA
-51 TQAISTLLETFSLVQ
+51 TQAIAAMLDGLS
-66 LAQIREQKTY
+66 LAQIAQIKESKRY
-76 KQLKGQVITINGAEI
+76 KQLAGQKMVIGGVEI

-101 AIGSSRRSIEGK
+101 ALGSSRRGIEEK
-113 LENLRLLGEE
+113 LDNLRLLGEE

-135 QELRKLRQLDAADQK
+135 QELRKLRHLDASDQQI
-150 VVIGEIE
+150 VIGEIE

-173 SAKHA
+173 AAKHSK
-178 REREELQARLEDQ
+178 EREELQAKLEDQ

-226 QRQQLMTDAGAAQ
+226 KRQQQMTDAGAAQ

-277 AVEDLQLKYGLGDVV
+277 AVEDLQLKYGLGDVA
-292 NPDDRW
+292 NPDDSW
-298 MQGGFDPEEAER
+298 MQGGFDTEQAVQ
-310 ANELK
+310 ADELK

>member
-1 MNPTESQPATIDPD
+1 MSNKQIDAD
-15 AVWNDATAA
+15 AVWQETAA
-24 EKALATVASVTMTE
+24 SEKALVAAAATAE
-38 QFGTNQLLGRIQA
+38 QIEMNQLLGRLQA
-51 TQAISTLLETFSLVQ
+51 TQAIAAMLDGLS
-66 LAQIREQKTY
+66 LAQIAQIKEGKRY
-76 KQLKGQVITINGAEI
+76 KQLAGQKMVIGGVEI

-101 AIGSSRRSIEGK
+101 ALGSSRRAIEEK
-113 LENLRLLGEE
+113 LDNLRLLGEE

-173 SAKHA
+173 AAKHSK
-178 REREELQARLEDQ
+178 EREELQAKLEDQ

-226 QRQQLMTDAGAAQ
+226 KRQQQMTDAGAAQ

-277 AVEDLQLKYGLGDVV
+277 AVEDLQLKYGFGDVA
-292 NPDDRW
+292 NPDDSW
-298 MQGGFDPEEAER
+298 MQGGFDTEQAVQ
-310 ANELK
+310 ADELK

>member
-1 MNPTESQPATIDPD
+1 MSNKQIDAD
-15 AVWNDATAA
+15 AVWQETAA
-24 EKALATVASVTMTE
+24 SEKALVAAAATAE
-38 QFGTNQLLGRIQA
+38 QIEMNQLLGRLQA
-51 TQAISTLLETFSLVQ
+51 TQAIAAMLDGLS
-66 LAQIREQKTY
+66 LAQIAQIKEGKRY
-76 KQLKGQVITINGAEI
+76 KQLAGQKMVIGGVEI

-101 AIGSSRRSIEGK
+101 ALGSSRRGIEEK
-113 LENLRLLGEE
+113 LDNLRLLGEE

-135 QELRKLRQLDAADQK
+135 QELRKLRRLDASDQQI
-150 VVIGEIE
+150 VIGEIE

-173 SAKHA
+173 AAKHSK
-178 REREELQARLEDQ
+178 EREELQAKLEDQ

-226 QRQQLMTDAGAAQ
+226 KRQQQMTDAGAAQ

-277 AVEDLQLKYGLGDVV
+277 AVEDLQLKYGLGDVA
-292 NPDDRW
+292 NPDDSL
-298 MQGGFDPEEAER
+298 MQGGFDTEQAVQ
-310 ANELK
+310 ADELK

>member
-1 MNPTESQPATIDPD
+1 MSNKHIDAD
-15 AVWNDATAA
+15 AVWQETAA
-24 EKALATVASVTMTE
+24 SEKALVAAAASAE
-38 QFGTNQLLGRIQA
+38 QIEMNQLLGRLQA
-51 TQAISTLLETFSLVQ
+51 TQAIAAMLDGLS
-66 LAQIREQKTY
+66 LAQIAQIKEGKRY
-76 KQLKGQVITINGAEI
+76 KQLAGQKMVIGGVEI

-101 AIGSSRRSIEGK
+101 ALGSSRRAIEEK
-113 LENLRLLGEE
+113 LDNLRLLGEE

-173 SAKHA
+173 AAKHSK
-178 REREELQARLEDQ
+178 EREELQAKLEDQ
-191 RGEAAASERIIEERN
+191 RGEAVASERIIEERN

-226 QRQQLMTDAGAAQ
+226 KRQQLMTDAGAAQ

-277 AVEDLQLKYGLGDVV
+277 AVEDLQLKYGLGDVA
-292 NPDDRW
+292 NPDDSW
-298 MQGGFDPEEAER
+298 MRGGFDPEQA
-310 ANELK
+310 AQADELK

>member
-1 MNPTESQPATIDPD
+1 MSNKQIDAD
-15 AVWNDATAA
+15 AVWQETAA
-24 EKALATVASVTMTE
+24 SEKALVAAAVTAE
-38 QFGTNQLLGRIQA
+38 QIEMNQLLGRLQA
-51 TQAISTLLETFSLVQ
+51 TQAIAAMLDGLS
-66 LAQIREQKTY
+66 LAQIAQIKESKRY
-76 KQLKGQVITINGAEI
+76 KQLAGQKMVIGGVEI

-101 AIGSSRRSIEGK
+101 ALGSSRRGIEEK
-113 LENLRLLGEE
+113 LDNLRLLGEE

-135 QELRKLRQLDAADQK
+135 QELRKLRHLDASDQQI
-150 VVIGEIE
+150 VIGEIE

-173 SAKHA
+173 AAKHSK
-178 REREELQARLEDQ
+178 EREELQARLEDQ

-298 MQGGFDPEEAER
+298 MAGGFDPEEAER

>member
-1 MNPTESQPATIDPD
+1 MSNKQIDAD
-15 AVWNDATAA
+15 AVWQETAA
-24 EKALATVASVTMTE
+24 SEKALVAAAATAE
-38 QFGTNQLLGRIQA
+38 QIEMNQLLGRVQA
-51 TQAISTLLETFSLVQ
+51 TQAIAAMLDGLS
-66 LAQIREQKTY
+66 LAQIAQIKEGKRY
-76 KQLKGQVITINGAEI
+76 KQLAGQTMMVDGTEI
-91 RLDTWEGFCA
+91 RLDTWDGFCA
-101 AIGSSRRSIEGK
+101 AIGSSRRAIEEK
-113 LENLRLLGEE
+113 LDNLRLLGEE

-173 SAKHA
+173 AA
-178 REREELQARLEDQ
+178 RHSKEREELQAKLEDQ
-191 RGEAAASERIIEERN
+191 RGEAVASERIIEERN

-226 QRQQLMTDAGAAQ
+226 KRQQRMTDAGAAQ
-239 ILCLAPLAGLDDAID
+239 ILCLSPLAGLEDAIE

-261 AACTRHAANL
+261 DTCTRHAANL

-277 AVEDLQLKYGLGDVV
+277 AVEDLQLKYGLGDVA
-292 NPDDRW
+292 NPDDSW
-298 MQGGFDPEEAER
+298 MQGGFDPEQA
-310 ANELK
+310 AQADELK

>member
-1 MNPTESQPATIDPD
+1 MSNKQIDAD
-15 AVWNDATAA
+15 AVWQETAA
-24 EKALATVASVTMTE
+24 SEKALVAAAATAE
-38 QFGTNQLLGRIQA
+38 QIEMNQLLGRLQA
-51 TQAISTLLETFSLVQ
+51 TQAIAAMLDGLS
-66 LAQIREQKTY
+66 LAQIAQIKEGKRY
-76 KQLKGQVITINGAEI
+76 KQLAGQKMVIGGVEI

-101 AIGSSRRSIEGK
+101 ALGSSRRAIEEK
-113 LENLRLLGEE
+113 LDNLRLLGEE

-167 DLITDM
+167 DLIIDM
-173 SAKHA
+173 AAKHSK
-178 REREELQARLEDQ
+178 EREELQAKLEDQ

-226 QRQQLMTDAGAAQ
+226 KRQQQMTDAGAAQ

-277 AVEDLQLKYGLGDVV
+277 AVEDLQLKYGLGDVA
-292 NPDDRW
+292 NPDDSW
-298 MQGGFDPEEAER
+298 MQGGFDTEQAVQ
-310 ANELK
+310 ADELK